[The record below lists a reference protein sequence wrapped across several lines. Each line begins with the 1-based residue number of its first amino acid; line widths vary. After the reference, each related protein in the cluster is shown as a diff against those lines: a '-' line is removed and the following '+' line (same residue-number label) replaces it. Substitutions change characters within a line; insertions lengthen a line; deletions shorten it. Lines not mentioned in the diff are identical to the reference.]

1 MTLPE
6 LMMVCTIVGVVA
18 AIALPRI
25 DTVRPQ
31 ADAAAALVRATL
43 QQAQRA
49 AIQRQYDVVVSV
61 DVPNRR
67 LRIFPD
73 STNDGVIAS
82 QDPVRWVPLDPGAA
96 FAVPPRAVPGG
107 LGTAALAGAGVRT
120 VAGLPSVTFHRGG
133 SASTDATIYV
143 AVTGR
148 GGRTERRAVT
158 VVRGTGATTAWREAA
173 GAWQQGEL

>member
-1 MTLPE
+1 MTIPE
-6 LMMVCTIVGVVA
+6 LMMVCTIVGIVA
-18 AIALPRI
+18 ATALPRI

-43 QQAQRA
+43 QQAHRA

-67 LRIFPD
+67 LRVFQD
-73 STNDGVIAS
+73 STNDGVIAVS
-82 QDPVRWVPLDPGAA
+82 DPVRWVPLDPGAA
-96 FAVPPRAVPGG
+96 FAVPARPLPGG
-107 LGTAALAGAGVRT
+107 AGGVALTGTKL

-133 SASTDATIYV
+133 SASGDATLYV
-143 AVTGR
+143 TVTGR
-148 GGRTERRAVT
+148 AGRTERRAIT
-158 VVRGTGATTAWREAA
+158 LVRGTGATTAWREVA